1 MTNSSSF
8 TSYADALRVLVAL
21 NAAGYSSRFAGG
33 CVRDR
38 LLGLEPK
45 DYDIA
50 TTASTREI
58 ETVAQQLQLKAVPT
72 GIEHGTVTIVTATG
86 PCEVTSLRKD
96 VETDG
101 RHAVV
106 KFEGATFEDD
116 AARRDFTINAMF
128 EDASGVLFD
137 FHDGKT
143 DLTRR
148 LLRFVGEPA
157 QRIKED
163 YLRIMRFFRFWS
175 QLEFT
180 PDKNSLQAIHP
191 AVDGLKKVS
200 QERITAEFW
209 RILSGTG
216 ASVALR
222 GMQQS
227 EVLQRV
233 LPEAEPFDHQLFLI
247 TDDACHR
254 MPLETRKWIILV
266 VLMGITNHR
275 FWDHAAVN
283 MLAKRMKWSDR
294 EAKTVMCIFDGWS
307 ALGFCERKISAAMEL
322 MDQIEQVL
330 PSISLHGF
338 CSPIWFFCAEH
349 AHDSVRRETLGWVMA
364 VEASWGERRRMALP
378 VTGRDVMELRPDLVG
393 SAIGDVLYDLRTSF
407 RNNEWMSRRDG
418 LERLRKYTPPTK

>member
-1 MTNSSSF
+1 MPNSTSF
-8 TSYADALRVLVAL
+8 TSYGDALNVLVAL
-21 NAAGYSSRFAGG
+21 NVAGYPSRFAGG

-38 LLGLEPK
+38 LLGVTPK

-50 TTASTREI
+50 TTASTKDVE
-58 ETVAQQLQLKAVPT
+58 ALALQLNLKAVPT
-72 GIEHGTVTIVTATG
+72 GIDHGTVTIVTPSG
-86 PCEVTSLRKD
+86 PCEITTLRKD

-101 RHAVV
+101 RHALV

-116 AARRDFTINAMF
+116 ASRRDFTINAMF

-137 FHDGKT
+137 FHGGQT
-143 DLTRR
+143 DLTSRI
-148 LLRFVGEPA
+148 LRFVGDPT

-175 QLEFT
+175 QLDFT
-180 PDKNSLQAIHP
+180 PDKKSFDAIKP
-191 AVDGLKKVS
+191 TILGLKKVS
-200 QERITAEFW
+200 QERITSEFW

-222 GMQQS
+222 GMQECNALHQI
-227 EVLQRV
+227 
-233 LPEAEPFDHQLFLI
+233 LPEAEAFDHQLFLI

-254 MPLETRKWIILV
+254 MSLDIRRWIILAI
-266 VLMGITNHR
+266 LMGITNYR
-275 FWDHAAVN
+275 FWDHTAVN
-283 MLAKRMKWSDR
+283 TLAKRMKWSDR
-294 EAKTVMCIFDGWS
+294 ETKTVMCIFDGWS
-307 ALGFCERKISAAMEL
+307 ALGFCERKTSAAMEL
-322 MDQIEQVL
+322 IDQVEQVL
-330 PSISLHGF
+330 PGVSIHGF

-407 RNNEWMSRRDG
+407 RNNEWISRRDG
-418 LERLRKYTPPTK
+418 LERLRKYTSPVK